1 VFAVLALV
9 GMYASGNPL
18 VNNYDELRAAAVGK
32 CRTVDAGKYQTGFFF
47 NPEGYRSYN
56 AWTADSQW
64 QFPGFALDQ
73 RWPVRATPVYSTV
86 TGTCHGQ
93 WSPVF
98 IESRLP
104 VKERTQILTR
114 GIRF

>member
-32 CRTVDAGKYQTGFFF
+32 CRTVDAGEYQTGFF
-47 NPEGYRSYN
+47 YVR
-56 AWTADSQW
+56 TADSQR

-73 RWPVRATPVYSTV
+73 RWPVRATPVYSTG

-93 WSPVF
+93 WNPAF

-104 VKERTQILTR
+104 VKEGTQTLAR